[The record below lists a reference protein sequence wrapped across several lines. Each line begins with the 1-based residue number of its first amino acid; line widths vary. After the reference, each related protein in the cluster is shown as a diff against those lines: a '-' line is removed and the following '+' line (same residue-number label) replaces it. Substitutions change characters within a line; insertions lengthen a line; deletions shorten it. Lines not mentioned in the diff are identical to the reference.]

1 MGRTQAFAIAILSFW
16 TGLTLAMWFV
26 ATRSFRTVDR
36 VLSQPGPEFTRTV
49 QPLGPDQTRVMLRH
63 LASEINRTLFG
74 TYGWAQILL
83 GVLLVFVFWRQTP
96 RDSVGFAVA
105 WVMLGLAVILTFFIQ
120 PWIVSIG
127 RSIDFVP
134 RQPVPPMMPR
144 FWMLHGAFTGLDGV
158 KCLAG
163 LGLLLRSILA
173 R

>member
-1 MGRTQAFAIAILSFW
+1 MERIQAVAIAILGLW
-16 TGLTLAMWFV
+16 IGLTLAMWFV

-49 QPLGPDQTRVMLRH
+49 QPLGQDQTRVMLRH

-74 TYGWAQILL
+74 FYGWAQILL
-83 GVLLVFVFWRQTP
+83 GALLVLLLWRQTP
-96 RDSVGFAVA
+96 RDTIGFAGA
-105 WVMLGLAVILTFFIQ
+105 WVMLGLAVILTFIIQ

-134 RQPVPPMMPR
+134 RQPAPPVMPR

-163 LGLLLRSILA
+163 LGLLLRWILA
-173 R
+173 E